1 MADTASVK
9 QRAKSWIDTGME
21 RHFIVRK
28 GEHVAVDIPLLFA
41 IVGALLAP
49 WLAVIG
55 VIIAVIKEYELKVV
69 TPAAPVDTDQVM
81 AGADAG
87 DTTLADD
94 LRPES

>member
-9 QRAKSWIDTGME
+9 ERAKSWLDMGME
-21 RHFIVRK
+21 RHFTVRK

-55 VIIAVIKEYELKVV
+55 VIIAVVKDYELKVV
-69 TPAAPVDTDQVM
+69 TPEAPMDIDQLM
-81 AGADAG
+81 AGG
-87 DTTLADD
+87 DTGDTSLADD
-94 LRPES
+94 VRPES